1 MRELKDPELLAYYL
15 KKYKISSL
23 FDTKALPF
31 RLFEYLPGEMM
42 NSSRSPEDYLK
53 FVVAGEWQIYA
64 QHADGSRSLIGHGRD
79 FSILGDLEF
88 CGEKP
93 SVHWQEVLKTVH
105 TLELPMKEM
114 RPILMEDNRFL
125 RFLLHNLARKMT
137 GGFKLF
143 SDFPSLEEKLLYYI
157 RNECPGQT
165 LKGIE
170 EAAFRLHYS
179 RRQLQRVLKD
189 LTSRG
194 VLLKV

>member
-79 FSILGDLEF
+79 FPYWEIWNSV
-88 CGEKP
+88 EKSP
-93 SVHWQEVLKTVH
+93 PYTG
-105 TLELPMKEM
+105 
-114 RPILMEDNRFL
+114 
-125 RFLLHNLARKMT
+125 RK
-137 GGFKLF
+137 
-143 SDFPSLEEKLLYYI
+143 S
-157 RNECPGQT
+157 
-165 LKGIE
+165 
-170 EAAFRLHYS
+170 
-179 RRQLQRVLKD
+179 
-189 LTSRG
+189 
-194 VLLKV
+194 

>member
-143 SDFPSLEEKLLYYI
+143 SDFPSLE
-157 RNECPGQT
+157 
-165 LKGIE
+165 
-170 EAAFRLHYS
+170 
-179 RRQLQRVLKD
+179 
-189 LTSRG
+189 
-194 VLLKV
+194 